1 MIRRGAG
8 WLALAAFALC
18 LSAVTA
24 AQALPAS
31 AAVEPTSL
39 AQQLEAIAAVPA
51 GQVGIAAI
59 DLVTGR
65 EVAVHGKENFPMAS
79 VVKIAVAAAYLS
91 EVDSGRRSL
100 AKAIALDESIRSGSD
115 GIGKLMPHPGVTLS
129 AANLIELMLT
139 VSDNSATDMLMADLG
154 GTRAVQSWIDRNRVA
169 GVRIDREIARLVLDN
184 LGLPM
189 LPGKT
194 AAQTLWASDPLT
206 IEARAVA
213 VASFDVDRRDSA
225 SPLAIARFLARLDKG
240 EMLTPASRNF
250 LFDVMARCRTG
261 ADRIRA
267 GLPAGTPVAHK
278 TGTLAGI
285 SNDVG
290 IVTLPDKRRIAIAV
304 FTRGIAEGPARA
316 KVIADATRA
325 VFNAFSTR

>member
-1 MIRRGAG
+1 MIRRAG
-8 WLALAAFALC
+8 WLALAAFALPYST
-18 LSAVTA
+18 LAS
-24 AQALPAS
+24 AQAFPAPIALQPATLS
-31 AAVEPTSL
+31 
-39 AQQLEAIAAVPA
+39 QQLEAIAAVPN
-51 GQVGIAAI
+51 GRVGIAAI
-59 DLVTGR
+59 DLSTGR
-65 EVAVHGKENFPMAS
+65 EVAVHGDEAFPMAS
-79 VVKIAVAAAYLS
+79 VVKIAVAATYLA
-91 EVDSGRRSL
+91 EVDAGRRSL
-100 AKAIALDESIRSGSD
+100 AKTITLDESIRSGSD

-139 VSDNSATDMLMADLG
+139 VSDNTATDMLVADLG
-154 GTRAVQSWIDRNRVA
+154 GTQAVQRWLDRNRVA

-213 VASFDVDRRDSA
+213 VASFDVDPRDTA
-225 SPLAIARFLARLDKG
+225 SPFAIARFLARLDRG
-240 EMLTPASRNF
+240 EMLKPASRTF

-261 ADRIRA
+261 ADRIP
-267 GLPAGTPVAHK
+267 GGVSAGTPVAHK

-290 IVTLPDKRRIAIAV
+290 IVTLPGKRRIAIAV
-304 FTRGIAEGPARA
+304 FTRGMAEGPARA

-325 VFNAFSTR
+325 VVGAWSTR